1 MSAWIDQIFKAGQVT
16 QGNIVRRSM
25 TSVQRYSSVDD
36 LEQAVRKKNFHM
48 AVIGEQYVIVCNKNG
63 TIHVVC

>member
-1 MSAWIDQIFKAGQVT
+1 MSAWINQIFRAGQAT

-25 TSVQRYSSVDD
+25 ASVKNYASPSELRK
-36 LEQAVRKKNFHM
+36 AVKSKKFHM
-48 AVIGEQYVIVCNKNG
+48 AVIGDQYVIVCNKNG